1 MAVFTIRGPAK
12 RKTDLTPRHGG
23 VRWRSAAG
31 AAAMAVAVALTGCTV
46 PAEGPRL
53 VPIAAAPASVDPATA
68 TFTCPGVPE
77 ASVQAIIGYVLL
89 FPDTSTDPQD
99 GSIRHL
105 ECRGKM
111 YTDNARG
118 ALVFYSQ
125 FGRELHG
132 YHPWQLSRLPH
143 GRRSE
148 AFDVPGVEGAT
159 GEFRIPDEEG
169 GPSALITCGDSFVL
183 LAFSNQTPLNGDVK
197 AGIINLAVSMTPL
210 GLQRPAHPRPG
221 RPPRPRPAREHPD
234 PRADRVRPT
243 QSEDAA
249 EVRPTPYRRV
259 PGGAGPNPAQAG
271 PGLRNASSARR
282 SPSHL
287 APCEPS
293 ATQSA

>member
-12 RKTDLTPRHGG
+12 KKTDFAPRHGG
-23 VRWRSAAG
+23 VRWRTAAG
-31 AAAMAVAVALTGCTV
+31 AATVAVAVALTGCAV

-53 VPIAAAPASVDPATA
+53 APIAAAPASVDPATA

-111 YTDNARG
+111 YPDNARTG
-118 ALVFYSQ
+118 TLVFYSQ

-169 GPSALITCGDSFVL
+169 GPSALIRRRESSC
-183 LAFSNQTPLNGDVK
+183 Q
-197 AGIINLAVSMTPL
+197 
-210 GLQRPAHPRPG
+210 
-221 RPPRPRPAREHPD
+221 PPQPISRTRTGEQARARLTLSPARTCRVSKGV
-234 PRADRVRPT
+234 PRTRMA
-243 QSEDAA
+243 
-249 EVRPTPYRRV
+249 
-259 PGGAGPNPAQAG
+259 
-271 PGLRNASSARR
+271 
-282 SPSHL
+282 
-287 APCEPS
+287 
-293 ATQSA
+293 

>member
-12 RKTDLTPRHGG
+12 KKTDFTPRHGG
-23 VRWRSAAG
+23 VRWRTAAG
-31 AAAMAVAVALTGCTV
+31 AATMAVAVALTGCAV

-105 ECRGKM
+105 ECRGKI
-111 YTDNARG
+111 YTDNAWTG
-118 ALVFYSQ
+118 TLVFYSQ

-143 GRRSE
+143 GRSSE

-197 AGIINLAVSMTPL
+197 AGIINLAVSMTPWACN
-210 GLQRPAHPRPG
+210 GRPIPG
-221 RPPRPRPAREHPD
+221 RDVPLAPAPPES
-234 PRADRVRPT
+234 T
-243 QSEDAA
+243 
-249 EVRPTPYRRV
+249 PTP
-259 PGGAGPNPAQAG
+259 AQT
-271 PGLRNASSARR
+271 P
-282 SPSHL
+282 
-287 APCEPS
+287 
-293 ATQSA
+293 

>member
-12 RKTDLTPRHGG
+12 KKTDLTPRHGG
-23 VRWRSAAG
+23 VRRRTAAG
-31 AAAMAVAVALTGCTV
+31 AATMAVAVALTGCAV

-77 ASVQAIIGYVLL
+77 ASVQAIIGYVIL

-111 YTDNARG
+111 YTDNAWG
-118 ALVFYSQ
+118 TLVFYSQ

-169 GPSALITCGDSFVL
+169 GPSALITCGDSFVSD
-183 LAFSNQTPLNGDVK
+183 APERRREGRHHQSGGVHD
-197 AGIINLAVSMTPL
+197 PL

-234 PRADRVRPT
+234 PRADPVRPT

-259 PGGAGPNPAQAG
+259 PGGAGPNPARAG